1 MRLCDI
7 DWGKDSAE
15 SDPTLLEYF
24 VKSQAFTRISNK
36 SKNIVVGRKGSG
48 KSALRKKLG
57 EVFQSAGTHVVTLSP
72 QFNTIRSILND
83 RDLREEVFG
92 QEIFFQH
99 IWLRQILLACL
110 CDLGD
115 SAKGS
120 LATKSM
126 EFARQ
131 VAKEKAKTS
140 KDILESITDVLS
152 KIKAKAGTL
161 GEFGLTVEKELRAI
175 ADVDALEFHLKALA
189 EGNCKLA
196 VFIDDLDLGWDNSKT
211 ANNLLLGLL
220 YAVTYITSL
229 SPNLFVCVFLR
240 EDVYSLLLNKTQ
252 HSDKYRD
259 IERIRW
265 GKTELLKVLSER
277 IKFNRKKN
285 NLPEVIDLFGTV
297 FELSMGASNTDN
309 WLIERT
315 LSRPRELIQ
324 FSRIYTESVDDDQ
337 PNSQKLKAAEQA
349 YSSWKLDDLCT
360 EYGNQY
366 PGLAT
371 VFTYW
376 KQNFARKKYHMERAE
391 IDDIV
396 LEIASKVTLNEPWFN
411 QIVNASDMHNFLTI
425 LFEIGFLGDFIKGGA
440 GGSKTIYSYEE
451 NHVPKFEEIQIHPCF
466 RRAVDTVE
474 RIRASSNQNLVSED
488 TEQPISN
495 DQVS

>member
-1 MRLCDI
+1 
-7 DWGKDSAE
+7 
-15 SDPTLLEYF
+15 
-24 VKSQAFTRISNK
+24 
-36 SKNIVVGRKGSG
+36 
-48 KSALRKKLG
+48 
-57 EVFQSAGTHVVTLSP
+57 
-72 QFNTIRSILND
+72 
-83 RDLREEVFG
+83 
-92 QEIFFQH
+92 
-99 IWLRQILLACL
+99 
-110 CDLGD
+110 
-115 SAKGS
+115 
-120 LATKSM
+120 
-126 EFARQ
+126 
-131 VAKEKAKTS
+131 
-140 KDILESITDVLS
+140 
-152 KIKAKAGTL
+152 
-161 GEFGLTVEKELRAI
+161 
-175 ADVDALEFHLKALA
+175 
-189 EGNCKLA
+189 
-196 VFIDDLDLGWDNSKT
+196 LGWDNSKT